1 MSFFI
6 DHFKS
11 KKMVWENYL
20 KKEWMGYGTH
30 IDIGLN
36 ASREG

>member
-6 DHFKS
+6 DHFKPR
-11 KKMVWENYL
+11 KMVWENYL
-20 KKEWMGYGTH
+20 KYERMGYETQ

-36 ASREG
+36 TSRE